1 MPLWAHRMTKLLFLL
16 PGPAAP
22 VSDDRLNRFL
32 HLSRVCEGDIL
43 LPVWYDSEETARQ
56 KMGADSVPHKTVGKF
71 RYTFLYSFRYHPKL
85 RSVAALIFFLSRGR
99 ALLKSHRYDAV
110 VSYGTSITGLAG
122 AILSRLLGVPLI
134 TEIPGVPDKAV
145 ILDSPSVNEK
155 ARLKKV
161 LSDKILE
168 FVVNS
173 SAGIQLLFPTQLP
186 SSLRSSRAKTFVFHA
201 FVPVSAITPA
211 TEKAEILLV
220 GYPWYLKGVD
230 VLCRA
235 FQAIKDEIPGFNL
248 VIMGHY
254 ADKDALIKSIGST
267 DRIEILNP
275 VPYPEALKQ
284 IATCAFLV
292 LPSRTEAMGR
302 VLLEAMAAGRPVIG
316 SRVDGIPFYIDHGKT
331 GLLFESESVE
341 QLSDC
346 LRSLSLNEDYR
357 HRLGQQARRHCCSVY
372 SEENYVRA
380 FGDMLQALRTTE
392 RH

>member
-1 MPLWAHRMTKLLFLL
+1 MPNWTHGMTKLLFLL

-22 VSDDRLNRFL
+22 VSDNRLNRFL
-32 HLSRVCEGDIL
+32 YLSQVCEGDVL
-43 LPVWYDSEETARQ
+43 LPVWYDSEETARR
-56 KMGADSVPHKTVGKF
+56 KMGVDSVPHKTVGKF

-85 RSVAALIFFLSRGR
+85 RSVAALLFFLIRGR
-99 ALLKSHRYDAV
+99 ALLKSDRYDAV
-110 VSYGTSITGLAG
+110 VSYGTSVTGLAG
-122 AILSRLLGVPLI
+122 AILSRLLGIPLI

-145 ILDSPSVNEK
+145 ILDSPRADEK
-155 ARLKKV
+155 ARLKKM

-173 SAGIQLLFPTQLP
+173 STGIQLLFPTQLP
-186 SSLRSSRAKTFVFHA
+186 SRLRSCRARKFVFHA
-201 FVPVSAITPA
+201 FVPVSAIAPA
-211 TEKAEILLV
+211 KEEAEILLV

-230 VLCRA
+230 ILCGA
-235 FQAIKDEIPGFNL
+235 FHAVKDEIPSFKL

-254 ADKDALIKSIGST
+254 PDKEALIRNIGST

-275 VPYPEALKQ
+275 VPYPEALRQ

-316 SRVDGIPFYIDHGKT
+316 SRVDGIPFYIDDGET
-331 GLLFESESVE
+331 GLLFESENVE

-346 LRSLSLNEDYR
+346 LKMLSLNEGYR
-357 HRLGQQARRHCCSVY
+357 HRLGEQAQRHCRSVY
-372 SEENYVRA
+372 SEECYVKA
-380 FGDMLQALRTTE
+380 FGEMLQALRSTQ
-392 RH
+392 